1 MGRIDELN
9 RDEAKEVLDIE
20 KAIPIRELPT
30 VPQLFEVDCPRCK
43 KRNRPTTEKS
53 SAVQAIRQK
62 TRRPAFFSPKRL
74 TLRRKNIV

>member
-30 VPQLFEVDCPRCK
+30 VPLLFEVDCPHCK
-43 KRNRPTTEKS
+43 RE
-53 SAVQAIRQK
+53 
-62 TRRPAFFSPKRL
+62 L
-74 TLRRKNIV
+74 LLRAWKKPGDEQ